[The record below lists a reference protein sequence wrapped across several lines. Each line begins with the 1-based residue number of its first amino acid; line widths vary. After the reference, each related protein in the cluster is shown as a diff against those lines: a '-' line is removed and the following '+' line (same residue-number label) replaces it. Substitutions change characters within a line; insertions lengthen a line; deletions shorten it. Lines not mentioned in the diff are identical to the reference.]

1 MRIPDFDLAVGHLWH
16 CDRCRQSFLDNPASV
31 MTGLKLSEDQRNTL
45 NSLAADPDT
54 LLDRLRHAW
63 PTDDTAFER
72 AISHPR
78 ARLRHLGST
87 VRVPGSRT

>member
-1 MRIPDFDLAVGHLWH
+1 
-16 CDRCRQSFLDNPASV
+16 

-45 NSLAADPDT
+45 NILAADPDT
-54 LLDRLRHAW
+54 LLDRLRYVW
-63 PTDDTAFER
+63 PTDDAAFER

-87 VRVPGSRT
+87 VRVPGGRT

>member
-1 MRIPDFDLAVGHLWH
+1 
-16 CDRCRQSFLDNPASV
+16 

-45 NSLAADPDT
+45 NSLAADADT
-54 LLDRLRHAW
+54 LLDRLRYVW
-63 PTDDTAFER
+63 PTDDAAFER

-87 VRVPGSRT
+87 VRVPGGRT

>member
-16 CDRCRQSFLDNPASV
+16 CGRCRQSFLDNPVSV

-54 LLDRLRHAW
+54 LLDRLRYVW
-63 PTDDTAFER
+63 PTDDAAFER

-87 VRVPGSRT
+87 VRVPGGRT